1 MSVPVPTIDLRPDHW
16 DIIRSA
22 LRRHVPDRKV
32 LAFGSRA
39 TWTAKDHSDLDL
51 AIMGEEPL
59 PLHAASALSEALGD
73 SDLPFRVDIVDW
85 ARIDDGFR
93 TIISRHA
100 VSVQAPMRNASVPV
114 SVRGSPLRP
123 RTFGAASN
131 WTSINLRRVCTKIGS
146 GATPRGGKD
155 IYLPSGPYA
164 LIRSQNVLNEGFR
177 HEGLAHIGEQHAIEL
192 AGVDVRNRD
201 VLLNITGDS
210 VARACQVDPRILPAR
225 VNQHVAII
233 RPDPARLDPGFLRYF
248 LVDPTTQAKL
258 LSWAGSGGT
267 RNALTKAMIE
277 AVDVHA
283 PEAVSEQR
291 AIAHILGTLDD
302 KIELN
307 RRMNETLER
316 MARALFK
323 SWFVNFDP
331 VRAKL
336 EGRDTGLPK
345 HIADL
350 FPDRMV
356 DSELGEIPKGW
367 EVKALGD
374 VVITIKGR
382 SYRSKELTDS
392 DTALVTLKSF
402 ARGGGYRSDG
412 LKSFV
417 GPCKSEQIV
426 RPGEVVIACTDV
438 TQAAE
443 VIGRP
448 AIVRAASSFRTL
460 VASLDTMIVR
470 PMNDI
475 PGRAF
480 IYCLAC
486 TDDFVAHTY
495 AHTTGTTV
503 LHLAKDA
510 VPSFQF
516 ACPPRLLGE
525 RFDQFAGPLL
535 ERIQSSELAEDPL
548 AALRDILLPKL
559 ISGETRVGDAERVV
573 ESVT

>member
-1 MSVPVPTIDLRPDHW
+1 MSRTAPGVDLRPDHW
-16 DIIRSA
+16 AIVCSI
-22 LRRHVPDRKV
+22 LRQHVPDRKV

-39 TWTAKDHSDLDL
+39 TWAAKDYSDLDL
-51 AIMGEEPL
+51 AIMGDEPL
-59 PLHAASALSEALGD
+59 SPDATSALAEGFGN
-73 SDLPFRVDIVDW
+73 SDLPFKVDLVDW
-85 ARIDDGFR
+85 AKIDEIFRDIVRRDGV
-93 TIISRHA
+93 T
-100 VSVQAPMRNASVPV
+100 VQVP
-114 SVRGSPLRP
+114 
-123 RTFGAASN
+123 GAASEETGRGCRSLA
-131 WTSINLRRVCTKIGS
+131 TSRRSTM
-146 GATPRGGKD
+146 GGEWQE
-155 IYLPSGPYA
+155 IPFSE
-164 LIRSQNVLNEGFR
+164 VLAEP
-177 HEGLAHIGEQHAIEL
+177 
-192 AGVDVRNRD
+192 VRNGIYKRKEFHGRGFKIVNMGELFAYPRLGD
-201 VLLNITGDS
+201 VPMKRVELSETEKARFAVHAGDLLFARRSLVAEGAGKCSVVLDISELTTFESSIIRARPNVAEADSLFLYYFFNSPQGLHALDSIRRQVAVAGITGGD
-210 VARACQVDPRILPAR
+210 L
-225 VNQHVAII
+225 
-233 RPDPARLDPGFLRYF
+233 ARLNVPK
-248 LVDPTTQAKL
+248 PP
-258 LSWAGSGGT
+258 LSQ
-267 RNALTKAMIE
+267 
-277 AVDVHA
+277 
-283 PEAVSEQR
+283 QR

-331 VRAKL
+331 VRAKM
-336 EGRDTGLPK
+336 EGRDTGLPQE
-345 HIADL
+345 IAEL
-350 FPDRMV
+350 FPDRLV
-356 DSELGEIPKGW
+356 DSEIGEIPKGW
-367 EVKALGD
+367 KVKALGD

-559 ISGETRVGDAERVV
+559 ISGEIRVGDAEMAL